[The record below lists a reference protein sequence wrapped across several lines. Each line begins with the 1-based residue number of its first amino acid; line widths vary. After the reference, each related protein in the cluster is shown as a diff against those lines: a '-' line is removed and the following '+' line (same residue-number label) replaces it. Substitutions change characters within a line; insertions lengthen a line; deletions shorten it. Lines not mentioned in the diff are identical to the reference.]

1 MAGDSELRKHLIE
14 LLQGGHAHAAFDQT
28 VDGVPLDLIGVR
40 PAGLPHSAWELLE
53 HLRITQLDILL
64 FSTLAHYTSP
74 QWPVGYWPA
83 SVGPAASS
91 DWDDSV
97 RHFKADLALMEKL
110 VLDEGRDLFE
120 PFPWGDGQ
128 TLLREA
134 LLVADHT
141 SYHLGQLLLV
151 RRALGAWP
159 AG

>member
-1 MAGDSELRKHLIE
+1 MAADSKLRKQLIA
-14 LLQGGHAHAAFDQT
+14 LLRGGHAHATFDQT
-28 VDGVPLDLIGVR
+28 VNGFPLDLIATR

-53 HLRITQLDILL
+53 HLRITQNDILL
-64 FSTLAHYTSP
+64 FSIRAGYVSP
-74 QWPVGYWPA
+74 SWPEGYWP
-83 SVGPAASS
+83 GTAAP
-91 DWDDSV
+91 DRVEQWDESV
-97 RHFKADLALMEKL
+97 RLFRADLAAMEKL
-110 VLDEGRDLFE
+110 VLEEGRDLHAA
-120 PFPWGDGQ
+120 FPWGDGQ

>member
-1 MAGDSELRKHLIE
+1 MAADSELRKQLIA
-14 LLQGGHAHAAFDQT
+14 LLQGGHAHATFDQA
-28 VDGVPLDLIGVR
+28 VHGFPLDLIVTR

-53 HLRITQLDILL
+53 HLRITQNDILL
-64 FSTLAHYTSP
+64 FSIHAGYVSP
-74 QWPVGYWPA
+74 SWPEGYWP
-83 SVGPAASS
+83 GTAAPERVEQ
-91 DWDDSV
+91 WDESV
-97 RHFKADLALMEKL
+97 RLFRADRAAMEKL
-110 VLDEGRDLFE
+110 VREESRDLHA

-134 LLVADHT
+134 LLVAGHT

>member
-1 MAGDSELRKHLIE
+1 MNG
-14 LLQGGHAHAAFDQT
+14 F
-28 VDGVPLDLIGVR
+28 PLDLIATR

-53 HLRITQLDILL
+53 HLRITQNDILL
-64 FSTLAHYTSP
+64 FSIHAGYVSP
-74 QWPVGYWPA
+74 SWPEGYWP
-83 SVGPAASS
+83 GTAAPERVEQ
-91 DWDDSV
+91 WDESV
-97 RHFKADLALMEKL
+97 RLFRADRAAMEKL
-110 VLDEGRDLFE
+110 VLEEGRDLHA